1 MAILIESHFFPS
13 TSVIKTMVNADVVY
27 LELHENYQK
36 RSYRNKCKIQGPNGT
51 ATISV
56 PLSKGKNDKMVITDV
71 GISYDTHWDS
81 IFLKT
86 LQSNYGKSPY
96 LIFYID
102 EIQALMDQKYDKLID
117 LNLAILEWIKAT
129 FQLPIQLVKTES
141 YETTPSKGVQDC
153 RQQFML
159 KDNPKNIDLI
169 PYPQLFEDRFGFVPN
184 LSILDAIFCTGPEL
198 IKYVS

>member
-13 TSVIKTMVNADVVY
+13 TSVIKTMTKADVVY
-27 LELHENYQK
+27 IEIHENYQK

-56 PLSKGKNDKMVITDV
+56 PLRKGKNDKMAITDV
-71 GISYDTHWDS
+71 AISYDTEWIS

-86 LQSNYGKSPY
+86 LQSNYGKSPFFIY
-96 LIFYID
+96 YID
-102 EIQALMDQKYDKLID
+102 DIQALLDHKYDKLID
-117 LNLAILEWIKAT
+117 LNLSILDWIKT
-129 FQLPIQLVKTES
+129 SFQLPIHWKKSSAYES
-141 YETTPSKGVQDC
+141 TVSANKQDL
-153 RQQFML
+153 RQQFNL
-159 KDNPKNIDLI
+159 KNYPKDIDLV
-169 PYPQLFEDRFGFVPN
+169 PYPQLFEDRFGFVSN